1 MLTWWSNTQTTHG
14 LRGWPILFYL
24 RLYSGKPVNLC
35 QLSHVNNCI
44 VNAHKNITLIYR
56 TNTVKHCSEL
66 TQTVTMRIHFI
77 AHIKRYKVNTQI
89 PDYVLYKTLA
99 IGDVRQSNFGQ
110 WQTSSLEVEWS
121 SQKWTR
127 AESVVLHH
135 LDRPIPI
142 CADDDII
149 IRDDGVGR
157 TVWRRRAVM
166 QVAHPWSGGIPS

>member
-1 MLTWWSNTQTTHG
+1 
-14 LRGWPILFYL
+14 
-24 RLYSGKPVNLC
+24 
-35 QLSHVNNCI
+35 
-44 VNAHKNITLIYR
+44 
-56 TNTVKHCSEL
+56 
-66 TQTVTMRIHFI
+66 MRIHSI

-149 IRDDGVGR
+149 IRDYGIGR
-157 TVWRRRAVM
+157 TVCRRRAVT
-166 QVAHPWSGGIPS
+166 QVAHPWSGGIPSWGRAQQIPRMASSCYSPNLLSVVPWPVWQEEEYIGQMASGWQWQDALRNKQSCLHWTKDSG